1 MDGYLDQYNI
11 KKNINFLKRKL
22 YKNLLYE
29 DLEVFSL
36 NKFRQ
41 KTQECF
47 FCEYSEKPKLIKVSK
62 TVPVFMI
69 QKR

>member
-11 KKNINFLKRKL
+11 KKHQFFKRKM

-36 NKFRQ
+36 NKFWQ
-41 KTQECF
+41 ILKNVF
-47 FCEYSEKPKLIKVSK
+47 FCEYSEKPKLSKVSK
-62 TVPVFMI
+62 TFPVFMI